1 MDGHDDDAAR
11 WAPPERRAAAGADR
25 DGRAEPPP
33 PSAAA
38 PWTRGAREPRERAD
52 ATGAP
57 GTGPVPLPEL
67 PWDPPPEARL
77 PQAREP
83 RMWPIAVG
91 VAALAVLACIPHW
104 VAPTVA
110 IMVALVGIPVAWG
123 FRRISHGRRRV
134 QYIVVVL
141 TLLLT
146 VALSV
151 VAPLVWLRLGVL
163 QPLQLPS

>member
-11 WAPPERRAAAGADR
+11 WAPPERRAAAG
-25 DGRAEPPP
+25 DGGAAEPAA

-38 PWTRGAREPRERAD
+38 PWTRGVHRPPEPAD

-57 GTGPVPLPEL
+57 GAGRVPPPEL
-67 PWDPPPEARL
+67 PWQPPPDAERPA
-77 PQAREP
+77 AREP

-110 IMVALVGIPVAWG
+110 VMVALVGIPIAWG

-134 QYIVVVL
+134 QYVVVVL

>member
-11 WAPPERRAAAGADR
+11 WAPPERRAAAGGDG
-25 DGRAEPPP
+25 GRAEPAA

-38 PWTRGAREPRERAD
+38 PWTRGVRQPREPVD
-52 ATGAP
+52 ASAP
-57 GTGPVPLPEL
+57 LEAGPVPVPEL
-67 PWDPPPEARL
+67 PWEPPPEAERAA
-77 PQAREP
+77 AREP

-151 VAPLVWLRLGVL
+151 VAPLLWLRLGVL